1 MEDEGAKAQTNKPL
15 EVTLNTEAEAAGV
28 PMTSARPEKLAVVP
42 FMVQAEVEA
51 AEKEM
56 GMVTAA

>member
-1 MEDEGAKAQTNKPL
+1 LEDEGAKAQTNKPL

-51 AEKEM
+51 A
-56 GMVTAA
+56 